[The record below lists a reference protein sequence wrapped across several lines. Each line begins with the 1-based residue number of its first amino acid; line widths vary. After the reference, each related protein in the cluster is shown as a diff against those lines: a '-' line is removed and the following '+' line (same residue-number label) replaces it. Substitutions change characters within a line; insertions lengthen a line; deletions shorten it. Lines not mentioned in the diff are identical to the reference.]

1 MKIYEKE
8 FSIRTTKRNEF
19 VNITNKIEEIVGES
33 GINNGICYIFV
44 PHTTAAVTI
53 NEDADPDVVADIIA
67 KLNNLIPK
75 NENYY
80 NHMEGNSDAHI
91 KSSVI
96 GVSLEVFVNNKKLKL
111 GTWQGIYFCEFD
123 GPRHRNVWVKV
134 LGE

>member
-8 FSIRTTKRNEF
+8 FSVRTTKRTEF
-19 VNITNKIEEIVGES
+19 VNITDKIEEIVEES
-33 GINNGICYIFV
+33 EISNGICYIFV

-53 NEDADPDVVADIIA
+53 NEDADPDVVADINT

-75 NENYY
+75 NESYY

-91 KSSVI
+91 KSSII

-111 GTWQGIYFCEFD
+111 GTWQGVYFCEFD

>member
-8 FSIRTTKRNEF
+8 FSVRTTKRIEF
-19 VNITNKIEEIVGES
+19 INITNKIEEIVGES

-91 KSSVI
+91 KSSVV
-96 GVSLEVFVNNKKLKL
+96 GVSLGVFVNNKKLKL

>member
-8 FSIRTTKRNEF
+8 FSIRTTKRTEF
-19 VNITNKIEEIVGES
+19 VNITNKIEEIVVES

>member
-1 MKIYEKE
+1 MKVYEKE
-8 FSIRTTKRNEF
+8 LTVKTNRRIEF
-19 VNITNKIEEIVGES
+19 VNLTNKIEEIVKES
-33 GINNGICYIFV
+33 EIDNGICYIFV

-53 NEDADPDVVADIIA
+53 NEDADPDVVADIIS
-67 KLNNLIPK
+67 KLNVLVPK
-75 NENYY
+75 NESFY

-91 KSSVI
+91 KSSII

-123 GPRHRNVWVKV
+123 GPRHRSVWVKV

>member
-8 FSIRTTKRNEF
+8 FSVRTTKRTEF

-91 KSSVI
+91 KSSVV
-96 GVSLEVFVNNKKLKL
+96 GVSLGVFVNNKKLKL

>member
-8 FSIRTTKRNEF
+8 FSIRTTKRTEF
-19 VNITNKIEEIVGES
+19 VNITNKIEEIVGET